1 MNPELRIKNN
11 VKRAI
16 DIVGTMTGLLF
27 TTPFLPFIALA
38 IKLDSRGPVFI
49 KLIRVSNGKKFYL
62 YKFRTMVK
70 NAHEL
75 KPFLQHLNE
84 RNDGP
89 FFKIKND
96 PRITRIGKWL
106 RKFRIDEF
114 PQLINVLKNE
124 ISLVGPRPYAPEEVS
139 AYPENYKYL
148 IQTKAGLTGLS
159 QINGSSQLSFQKTLE
174 LDGLYIKHQSLSL
187 DFKIIFKTLLILFS
201 DPTAV

>member
-1 MNPELRIKNN
+1 MNPKLRIKDNA
-11 VKRAI
+11 KRVI
-16 DIVGTMTGLLF
+16 DIVGAIAGLSF
-27 TTPFLPFIALA
+27 IAPFLPFIALA
-38 IKLDSRGPVFI
+38 IKIDSEGPAFI
-49 KLIRVSNGKKFYL
+49 KLVRISNGRSFYL

-70 NAHEL
+70 NAHKL
-75 KPFLQHLNE
+75 KPFLQYLNE

-96 PRITRIGKWL
+96 PRITRTGKWL

-114 PQLINVLKNE
+114 PQLINVLRNE

-139 AYPENYKYL
+139 AYPENYKHL
-148 IQTKAGLTGLS
+148 MQAKAGLTGLS

-174 LDGLYIKHQSLSL
+174 LDDFYIKNQSLWL
-187 DFKIIFKTLLILFS
+187 DLKIIVKTLLILFS